1 VVAAR
6 GFDELSTALQAS
18 VDGADRLLG
27 TVLACDHR
35 GDLLD
40 AGKNNGNCAFIYHL
54 PLRLPE
60 GELRIV
66 RVADGT
72 PLQVSDHC
80 QAKEGGHH
88 SGLEVSSLECR
99 GIKLGM
105 PVVAVGLITDYG
117 QAEATIGTGDADM
130 VTLARTITYDPRW
143 PWHAAAHLGRQ
154 VKAPSQYLR
163 RHTCP

>member
-1 VVAAR
+1 VPPFPRANQGILGNEIGEIARRCGRRYPGKSSLPAVGGEAELPPDRGLHAVTIENLTFNFGSGDRLGTHSLDGDRRALLAVVAAR

-66 RVADGT
+66 RVAMGR
-72 PLQVSDHC
+72 S
-80 QAKEGGHH
+80 
-88 SGLEVSSLECR
+88 CR
-99 GIKLGM
+99 
-105 PVVAVGLITDYG
+105 
-117 QAEATIGTGDADM
+117 
-130 VTLARTITYDPRW
+130 
-143 PWHAAAHLGRQ
+143 
-154 VKAPSQYLR
+154 
-163 RHTCP
+163 